1 MRYMVFGFLDYYP
14 EGGLDDIVLTTD
26 DIDSVKEHIEWFK
39 TEPELDDME
48 VYDISNSDNIQV
60 YDTVESKV
68 VYSAYKK
75 EVRGYD
81 FESGRKWKKEIVEEV
96 NLIETIQNMEEL
108 NGV

>member
-26 DIDSVKEHIEWFK
+26 DIDEVKEHIRLFGVGSE
-39 TEPELDDME
+39 T
-48 VYDISNSDNIQV
+48 YGISDLENIQV

-81 FESGRKWKKEIVEEV
+81 FVSGRMWTKNIVEEA
-96 NLIETIQNMEEL
+96 NLI
-108 NGV
+108 GVI

>member
-1 MRYMVFGFLDYYP
+1 MFGFLDYYP
-14 EGGLDDIVLTTD
+14 EGGLDDIILTTD
-26 DIDSVKEHIEWFK
+26 DIDEVKERIRWFGIESETYD
-39 TEPELDDME
+39 TEM
-48 VYDISNSDNIQV
+48 YDISNYDNIQV
-60 YDTVESKV
+60 YDTAENRV